1 MSIFMIS
8 IKDYKY
14 IKLHFRA
21 FLQEK
26 KKFSSFELFFGPQI
40 HCFTIRNKNS
50 DLYISIYGQD

>member
-1 MSIFMIS
+1 MIS